1 VTGPLDATGPPA
13 TAGGSDTLCP
23 FLFSALTF
31 LLLKIISKTRRVLR
45 GDVNA
50 RTAALEA
57 MRRLS
62 MKNARRKEQAQL
74 AELNQQPARLS
85 EEFARVTAADLL
97 AHFHSRTS
105 PKFFQGFQDPA
116 TTARLERQIFPDQVG
131 SLIKEAERVANE
143 HCWPLLGFGEKCFGE
158 GVIQWSRDPLSG
170 FDWPLNYHADINL
183 IRNDGS
189 DARVVWELNRC
200 AHFITLG
207 RAYAITND
215 DKLSD
220 AFFRQLDSWRAQ
232 NPVARGVNWNCAME
246 VALRAMNLLGAF
258 ALFMRAP
265 QMDEIALE
273 GFLQTLDQ
281 HGAHIRR
288 NLEFSH
294 IATSNHYL
302 ADVVGLLWI
311 GLLLPELAAASE
323 WREFGFREMLNEMD
337 KQLLPDGADYEAS
350 TGYHRLKVE
359 LFLYSFMLCHL
370 NGFNIDEKHWSNLR
384 AMIEYLRAY
393 LRPDGRA
400 PLIGDSD
407 SGQVFPIVRRAGND
421 HAYVLALGAAV
432 FQEPRFGTHA
442 SGVQQQHSDA
452 GQTAQHAGGVRT
464 ELLWF
469 LGERGLRD
477 YDLLPPSE
485 AGGSCAFANAGVYL
499 LRDQD
504 LYLHFNAGGIGVNGR
519 GSHGHNDALSIEVSA
534 GGTPFIVDP
543 GSYVYTAN
551 LHDRNLFRSTAY
563 HSTVQVDG
571 AEQNTIDERVPF
583 VIGNEAQPRVLAWET
598 DDDADLISAEQNG
611 YRRLPQ
617 PITHH
622 RTIKLEKRKRFWLIQ
637 DELAGEGTHE
647 FCFRF
652 HLAPILDSKV
662 RADGIVEACDKMTG
676 ARLLI
681 VCQQPDRKGE
691 QPLESELI
699 LEPRFSSTD
708 YGEKKP
714 SVSACWRV
722 QSAAPLRME
731 FMLIPIRAGENE
743 SERLKVVSEPGAIAT
758 GSSQPD

>member
-1 VTGPLDATGPPA
+1 LPFPVFPFNLPA
-13 TAGGSDTLCP
+13 
-23 FLFSALTF
+23 
-31 LLLKIISKTRRVLR
+31 LKIISKTRRVLR

-74 AELNQQPARLS
+74 AELNPQPARLRD
-85 EEFARVTAADLL
+85 EFARLRAADLL
-97 AHFHSRTS
+97 AHFQSRTG
-105 PKFFQGFQDPA
+105 PKFFPGFQDAA
-116 TTARLERQIFPDQVG
+116 TTARLESQIFPAHAA
-131 SLIKEAERVANE
+131 SLIKEAERIANE
-143 HCWPLLGFGEKCFGE
+143 HCWPLLGFGEKCFGDGE
-158 GVIQWSRDPLSG
+158 IQWSRDPLSG
-170 FDWPLNYHADINL
+170 FAWPLSYHADINL

-220 AFFRQLDSWRAQ
+220 AFFQQLDSWREQ

-258 ALFMRAP
+258 ALFLRAP
-265 QMDEIALE
+265 QMDEIVLKR
-273 GFLQTLDQ
+273 FLQTLDQ

-311 GLLLPELAAASE
+311 GLLLPELAAANE

-359 LFLYSFMLCHL
+359 LFLYSFLLCQL
-370 NGFNIDEKHWSNLR
+370 NGLDIDEKHWSNLR
-384 AMIEYLRAY
+384 AMIEYLGNY

-432 FQEPRFGTHA
+432 FQERFGTHA
-442 SGVQQQHSDA
+442 SGVQQDTSV
-452 GQTAQHAGGVRT
+452 GQTTKQAGAART
-464 ELLWF
+464 ELLWL
-469 LGERGLRD
+469 LGEQGD
-477 YDLLPPSE
+477 YDSLPASE
-485 AGGSCAFANAGVYL
+485 VGVSRAFPDAGVYL
-499 LRDQD
+499 LRQKD

-534 GGTPFIVDP
+534 GGTAFIVDP
-543 GSYVYTAN
+543 GSYLYTAN
-551 LHDRNLFRSTAY
+551 LHERNLFRSTAY

-571 AEQNTIDERVPF
+571 AEQNTIDEGVPF

-598 DDDADLISAEQNG
+598 DDNADLISAEQNG

-617 PITHH
+617 PITHR
-622 RTIKLEKRKRFWLIQ
+622 RTIKLDKRKRFWLIQ

-652 HLAPILDSKV
+652 HLAPNLDSKV
-662 RADGIVEACDKMTG
+662 RTDGIVEVCDKMAG
-676 ARLLI
+676 VRLLI
-681 VCQQPDRKGE
+681 VCQKPDPGVSGRAARLGWGGKGG
-691 QPLESELI
+691 QALECEPI

-708 YGEKKP
+708 YGQKEP
-714 SVSACWRV
+714 SVSICWRV
-722 QSAAPLRME
+722 KSAAPLRMD
-731 FMLIPIRAGENE
+731 FMLIPIRGSENE
-743 SERLKVVSEPGAIAT
+743 SERMAIVSEARA
-758 GSSQPD
+758 

>member
-1 VTGPLDATGPPA
+1 M
-13 TAGGSDTLCP
+13 P
-23 FLFSALTF
+23 FPVFPFNLPV
-31 LLLKIISKTRRVLR
+31 LKLISKTRRILR

-50 RTAALEA
+50 KTAALEA
-57 MRRLS
+57 MRRVGV
-62 MKNARRKEQAQL
+62 KNARRKEQAQL
-74 AELNQQPARLS
+74 AELNQQPARLRQ
-85 EEFARVTAADLL
+85 EFARIRASDLL
-97 AHFHSRTS
+97 AHFHSRTR
-105 PKFFQGFQDPA
+105 PKFFPGFQDLA
-116 TTARLERQIFPDQVG
+116 TTARLQRQIFPDEAG
-131 SLIKEAERVANE
+131 SLIEEAERIANE
-143 HCWPLLGFGEKCFGE
+143 HSWPLLGFGEKCFGE
-158 GVIQWSRDPLSG
+158 GEIQWNRDPLSG
-170 FDWPLNYHADINL
+170 FDWPLSYHAEINL

-220 AFFRQLDSWRAQ
+220 AFFRQLDSWRGQ

-258 ALFMRAP
+258 ALFLRAP
-265 QMDEIALE
+265 QMDEVALKE
-273 GFLQTLDQ
+273 FLKTLDQ
-281 HGAHIRR
+281 HGAYIRR

-359 LFLYSFMLCHL
+359 LFLYSFLLCDA
-370 NGFNIDEKHWSNLR
+370 NGLNIDEKHWSNLG

-421 HAYVLALGAAV
+421 HAYILALGAAV
-432 FQEPRFGTHA
+432 FQERRFNGTHA
-442 SGVQQQHSDA
+442 SGVPPPSA
-452 GQTAQHAGGVRT
+452 EETTKHAGGVRT
-464 ELLWF
+464 ELLWI
-469 LGERGLRD
+469 LGAQGISD
-477 YDLLPPSE
+477 YDALPPGQAPS
-485 AGGSCAFANAGVYL
+485 SCAFADAGVYL
-499 LRDQD
+499 LRNDD

-534 GGTPFIVDP
+534 GGTAFIVDP

-551 LHDRNLFRSTAY
+551 LHERNLFRSTAW

-583 VIGNEAQPRVLAWET
+583 VIGNEAQPKVLAWET
-598 DDDADLISAEQNG
+598 SAGADLVVAEQNG
-611 YRRLPQ
+611 YRRLSH
-617 PITHH
+617 PITHR
-622 RTIKLEKRKRFWLIQ
+622 RTIKFDKRKRFWLIQ
-637 DELAGEGTHE
+637 DELTGEGTHE
-647 FCFRF
+647 FGFRF
-652 HLAPILDSKV
+652 HLAPNVDAKV
-662 RADGIVEACDKMTG
+662 RTDGMVEVCDKMSG

-681 VCQQPDRKGE
+681 VCQKPVRQGG
-691 QPLESELI
+691 QASESNPV
-699 LEPRFSSTD
+699 LEPRFSSRD
-708 YGEKKP
+708 YGEKEP
-714 SVSACWRV
+714 SVSACWTV
-722 QSAAPLRME
+722 QSTAPLQMDFR
-731 FMLIPIRAGENE
+731 LIPIHASENE
-743 SERLKVVSEPGAIAT
+743 SERMKVCQNRER
-758 GSSQPD
+758 

>member
-1 VTGPLDATGPPA
+1 
-13 TAGGSDTLCP
+13 
-23 FLFSALTF
+23 
-31 LLLKIISKTRRVLR
+31 LKIISKTKRVLR
-45 GDVNA
+45 GEVNA

-57 MRRLS
+57 IRRLGV
-62 MKNARRKEQAQL
+62 KNARRKEQAQL
-74 AELNQQPARLS
+74 DELNRQPARLR
-85 EEFARVTAADLL
+85 EEFARLGDPELL
-97 AHFHSRTS
+97 AHFHSTAR
-105 PKFFQGFQDPA
+105 PQFFSGFQDLA
-116 TTARLERQIFPDQVG
+116 TTARLQRQIFSDETG
-131 SLIKEAERVANE
+131 SLLNEAERIASE
-143 HCWPLLGFGEKCFGE
+143 HCWPLLGFGEKCFGGGE
-158 GVIQWSRDPLSG
+158 IQWSRDPLSG
-170 FDWPLNYHADINL
+170 FVWPLSYHADLNL

-207 RAYAITND
+207 RAYAITGD

-220 AFFRQLDSWRAQ
+220 AFFRQLESWREQ

-258 ALFMRAP
+258 ALFLRAP
-265 QMDEIALE
+265 QMDEIALKE
-273 GFLQTLDQ
+273 FLQTLDQ

-311 GLLLPELAAASE
+311 GLLLPELAAANE

-359 LFLYSFMLCHL
+359 LFLFSFMLCRL
-370 NGFNIDEKHWSNLR
+370 NGLDIDEKHWSNLR
-384 AMIEYLRAY
+384 AMIEYLGAY
-393 LRPDGRA
+393 LRPDARA

-432 FQEPRFGTHA
+432 FQEPRFKTGTHA
-442 SGVQQQHSDA
+442 SGVQQASDED
-452 GQTAQHAGGVRT
+452 TAQHAGGVCT

-469 LGERGLRD
+469 LGEQGLRD
-477 YDLLPPSE
+477 YDGLPASE
-485 AGGSCAFANAGVYL
+485 TAGSRAFPDAGVYL
-499 LRDQD
+499 LRQKD

-534 GGTPFIVDP
+534 GGTAFIVDP
-543 GSYVYTAN
+543 GSYLYTAN
-551 LHDRNLFRSTAY
+551 LHERNLFRATAW

-571 AEQNTIDERVPF
+571 AEQNTIDEQVPF
-583 VIGNEAQPRVLAWET
+583 VIGNEAQPKVLAWET
-598 DDDADLISAEQNG
+598 TADADLVVAEQSG
-611 YRRLPQ
+611 YRRLSH
-617 PITHH
+617 PITHR
-622 RTIKLEKRKRFWLIQ
+622 RTIKLDKQKRFWLIQ

-652 HLAPILDSKV
+652 HLAPNLDSKL
-662 RADGIVEACDKMTG
+662 RADGIVEVCDKMSG

-681 VCQQPDRKGE
+681 VCQKPDRKGG
-691 QPLESELI
+691 QAAESSAV
-699 LEPRFSSTD
+699 LEPRFSSRD
-708 YGEKKP
+708 YGEKEP
-714 SVSACWRV
+714 SVSACWTV
-722 QSAAPLRME
+722 QSRAPLRME
-731 FMLIPIRAGENE
+731 FMLIPIRGSENE
-743 SERLKVVSEPGAIAT
+743 SERMESVSEARA
-758 GSSQPD
+758 

>member
-1 VTGPLDATGPPA
+1 
-13 TAGGSDTLCP
+13 
-23 FLFSALTF
+23 
-31 LLLKIISKTRRVLR
+31 LKIISKTKRVLR
-45 GDVNA
+45 GEVNV
-50 RTAALEA
+50 RAAAQEA

-62 MKNARRKEQAQL
+62 VNNTRRKEQAQL
-74 AELNQQPARLS
+74 ADLNQQPARLR
-85 EEFARVTAADLL
+85 EEFARVRAADLL
-97 AHFHSRTS
+97 AHFHARTH
-105 PKFFQGFQDPA
+105 PRFFPGFQDLA
-116 TTARLERQIFPDQVG
+116 TTARLQRQIFPKEAG
-131 SLIKEAERVANE
+131 PLIREAERIANE
-143 HCWPLLGFGEKCFGE
+143 HSWPLLGFGEKCFGE
-158 GVIQWSRDPLSG
+158 GEIQWSRDPLSG
-170 FDWPLNYHADINL
+170 FDWPLSYHADINL

-207 RAYAITND
+207 RAYAISSN

-220 AFFRQLDSWRAQ
+220 AFFRQIESWRAQ

-246 VALRAMNLLGAF
+246 VGLRAMNLLGAF
-258 ALFMRAP
+258 ALFLRAP
-265 QMDEIALE
+265 QMDEIALKE
-273 GFLQTLDQ
+273 FLKTLDQ

-311 GLLLPELAAASE
+311 GLLLPELAAARE
-323 WREFGFREMLNEMD
+323 WREFGFRELLNEMD

-370 NGFNIDEKHWSNLR
+370 NGLEIEEKYWSNLR

-407 SGQVFPIVRRAGND
+407 SGQVFPIVKRAGND

-432 FQEPRFGTHA
+432 FQEPRFKIGTHA
-442 SGVQQQHSDA
+442 SGVQQDNGA
-452 GQTAQHAGGVRT
+452 GQTTQHAGGVRT
-464 ELLWF
+464 ELLWL
-469 LGERGLRD
+469 LGQQGMSD
-477 YDLLPPSE
+477 YDALTASE
-485 AGGSCAFANAGVYL
+485 AGGSCAFPDAGVRL
-499 LRDQD
+499 LRHGD

-534 GGTPFIVDP
+534 GGTAFIVDP

-551 LHDRNLFRSTAY
+551 LHERNLFRSTAY

-598 DDDADLISAEQNG
+598 TADADLVVAEQNG
-611 YRRLPQ
+611 YRRLSH
-617 PITHH
+617 PITHR
-622 RTIKLEKRKRFWLIQ
+622 RTIKFDKRKRFWLIQ
-637 DELAGEGTHE
+637 DDLTGQGSHE
-647 FCFRF
+647 FGFRF
-652 HLAPILDSKV
+652 HLAPKLDSKV
-662 RADGIVEACDKMTG
+662 RTDGMVEVCDKMTG

-681 VCQQPDRKGE
+681 VCQKPDLKGR
-691 QPLESELI
+691 QTSESRPV
-699 LEPRFSSTD
+699 LEPRFSSHD
-708 YGEKKP
+708 YGAKEP

-722 QSAAPLRME
+722 QSAAPLRLE
-731 FMLIPIRAGENE
+731 FMLVPISASENE
-743 SERLKVVSEPGAIAT
+743 SERMANVSEDLRFEI
-758 GSSQPD
+758 

>member
-1 VTGPLDATGPPA
+1 
-13 TAGGSDTLCP
+13 
-23 FLFSALTF
+23 
-31 LLLKIISKTRRVLR
+31 LKIISKTKRVLR

-57 MRRLS
+57 MRRLRV
-62 MKNARRKEQAQL
+62 KNARRKEQAQL
-74 AELNQQPARLS
+74 AELNQRPARLHG
-85 EEFARVTAADLL
+85 EFERANAADLL
-97 AHFHSRTS
+97 AHFHSPTR
-105 PKFFQGFQDPA
+105 PKFFPGFQDLA
-116 TTARLERQIFPDQVG
+116 TTARLQSQIFPDEAG
-131 SLIKEAERVANE
+131 SLIKEAERIANQ

-158 GVIQWSRDPLSG
+158 GDVQWSRDPLSG
-170 FDWPLNYHADINL
+170 FDWPLSYHADINL

-215 DKLSD
+215 DKLSG
-220 AFFRQLDSWRAQ
+220 AFFRQLDSWREQ

-258 ALFMRAP
+258 ALFLRAP
-265 QMDEIALE
+265 QMDEIGLKR
-273 GFLQTLDQ
+273 FLQTLDQ

-359 LFLYSFMLCHL
+359 LFLYSFMLCRA
-370 NGFNIDEKHWSNLR
+370 NGLDIEEKYWSNLR
-384 AMIEYLRAY
+384 AMIEYVRAY
-393 LRPDGRA
+393 LRPDGHA

-421 HAYVLALGAAV
+421 HAYILALGAAL
-432 FQEPRFGTHA
+432 FQESRFPTHA
-442 SGVQQQHSDA
+442 SGVQQEGGA
-452 GQTAQHAGGVRT
+452 GQTTKHAGGVRT
-464 ELLWF
+464 ELLWL
-469 LGERGLRD
+469 LGEQGLRD
-477 YDLLPPSE
+477 YDALPASE
-485 AGGSCAFANAGVYL
+485 AGVSRAFTDAGVYL
-499 LRDQD
+499 LRQQD
-504 LYLHFNAGGIGVNGR
+504 LYLHFNAGGIGVKGR

-534 GGTPFIVDP
+534 GGTAFIVDP

-551 LHDRNLFRSTAY
+551 LHERNLFRSTAY

-583 VIGNEAQPRVLAWET
+583 VSGNEAQPKVLAWET
-598 DDDADLISAEQNG
+598 NVDADLVSAEQNG
-611 YRRLPQ
+611 YRRLSH
-617 PITHH
+617 PITHR
-622 RTIKLEKRKRFWLIQ
+622 RTIKFDKRKRFWLIQ

-652 HLAPILDSKV
+652 HLAPNVDSKV
-662 RADGIVEACDKMTG
+662 RTDGIVEVCDKMTG

-681 VCQQPDRKGE
+681 VCHNPDRKGG
-691 QPLESELI
+691 QTSQSNPVF
-699 LEPRFSSTD
+699 EPRFSSRD
-708 YGEKKP
+708 YGEKEP
-714 SVSACWRV
+714 SVSACWNV
-722 QSAAPLRME
+722 QSTAPLRME
-731 FMLIPIRAGENE
+731 FRLIPIRASEDE
-743 SERLKVVSEPGAIAT
+743 SERMAIVSEARA
-758 GSSQPD
+758 